1 MMWDRF
7 HDLEKY
13 LEKLF
18 FCSQDIHNIHFSTAQ
33 VELRLHGVPELQRL
47 AVCSFPSIQQA
58 VDTCTAI
65 MQMGIPVA
73 RMEFMDEH
81 TMAATNKYSKLHNAE
96 LPSLVIE
103 LNGTADDIENQTSM
117 VEALTEEYDVQKVEW
132 ATSTED
138 RAELMKARH
147 AAWYATLVLA
157 DIQGIMDNFN
167 LVDAAAFVASAGVFF
182 LASALHCEL
191 HHIVLSFV
199 QYMALLPTFV
209 NILNTYSFCNLHD
222 LSWGTKGLESS
233 DGHGPKAGGGKGN
246 FKDAVEKKK
255 AEEARKA
262 KEAKIKDEMEGA
274 FQRFRST
281 LLIFW
286 LLCNLG
292 FAYTIIVLDVNE
304 ATGQQGLA
312 YLKFLFYTVA
322 VFNLVR
328 LMGSILFLFSSF
340 KLKIFRCCIRGTME
354 ERIRAKAKRRSQHP
368 PGHIV

>member
-1 MMWDRF
+1 
-7 HDLEKY
+7 
-13 LEKLF
+13 
-18 FCSQDIHNIHFSTAQ
+18 
-33 VELRLHGVPELQRL
+33 
-47 AVCSFPSIQQA
+47 
-58 VDTCTAI
+58 
-65 MQMGIPVA
+65 
-73 RMEFMDEH
+73 
-81 TMAATNKYSKLHNAE
+81 
-96 LPSLVIE
+96 
-103 LNGTADDIENQTSM
+103 
-117 VEALTEEYDVQKVEW
+117 
-132 ATSTED
+132 
-138 RAELMKARH
+138 
-147 AAWYATLVLA
+147 A